1 MGQGRLGRDGAG
13 SGRREAAGRGLSGP
27 PGSAGAVHLLLT
39 SSSGLARPPSFS
51 PPAVPLQRATLSGQ
65 AGRPCCPF
73 QRARVG
79 GPRPLPVRWG
89 GGWAWCWCLRLLPDP
104 QARGDAAMTHT
115 HIQTPRD
122 TPAEPGCPD
131 VPRGPT
137 ITQAH
142 ADTPHRP
149 AHTQHSIR
157 LTLCRDTPAL
167 RRGSG
172 QAPVAMGRPG
182 SPHPL
187 QPGGPCPHQARPR
200 PAPTGQRPCSW
211 LAVVS

>member
-1 MGQGRLGRDGAG
+1 
-13 SGRREAAGRGLSGP
+13 
-27 PGSAGAVHLLLT
+27 
-39 SSSGLARPPSFS
+39 
-51 PPAVPLQRATLSGQ
+51 
-65 AGRPCCPF
+65 
-73 QRARVG
+73 
-79 GPRPLPVRWG
+79 
-89 GGWAWCWCLRLLPDP
+89 
-104 QARGDAAMTHT
+104 MTHT

-182 SPHPL
+182 PPHPL

-200 PAPTGQRPCSW
+200 PAPTGSPAHLVKRTSQMLHMYGFSPVWVLMCRGSFPAPMMTLWQMGHC
-211 LAVVS
+211 